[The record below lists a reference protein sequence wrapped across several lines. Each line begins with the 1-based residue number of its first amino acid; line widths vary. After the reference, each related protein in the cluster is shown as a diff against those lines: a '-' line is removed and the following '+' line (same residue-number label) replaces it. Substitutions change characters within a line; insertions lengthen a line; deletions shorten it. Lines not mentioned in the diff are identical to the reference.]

1 MPIVDKVKELLGQH
15 GDKAER
21 GIDKA
26 GDMIND
32 KTGGKYRDKVETA
45 EQKAKDMLGQDS
57 RRGGRPGGRPGDD
70 DMPGPGARPGQ
81 GG

>member
-1 MPIVDKVKELLGQH
+1 MSIVDKVKQLLGQH

-26 GDMIND
+26 GDMINE
-32 KTGGKYRDKVETA
+32 KTGGKYRDKVEAA
-45 EQKAKDMLGQDS
+45 EQRAKDMLGQDA
-57 RRGGRPGGRPGDD
+57 RRGDERPDRPDERPGRQ
-70 DMPGPGARPGQ
+70 PGQ